1 MPSGDDDDS
10 GLQSGS
16 LSVLLA
22 FGEPVTFTATVSQNS
37 PPASPE
43 PVTHAGWGPWEVNTG
58 YPNPSSFQII
68 SAGKDEAGSRTGHSG
83 SSQLGMGDG
92 SVRLADAS
100 DLFVF
105 DGNSQPIGDQNS
117 PPASPEPVTYT
128 GGHFELVLDGHSSS
142 YANPSSF
149 QIVSAGP
156 SPLESDYSGAAPGE
170 DVMCQNNLKIGDD
183 FIIIDYK
190 PTESL
195 KADDNFLVIDWLAED
210 HFKVDPSDPSV
221 DPTNPNVDLRPM
233 ETPGPDDNVGLP
245 AVQTDDGLL
254 LPAVQDDGLL
264 LPAVQTTAEHGSSHG
279 TWVIQNS
286 NAYTSPTVVPGP
298 DDDEVL
304 IAFEYG
310 DPHGVDSRSSHTG
323 GVNVV
328 MGDGSVRQTDT
339 SAVATLMD
347 FDFPSSSGRAD
358 YSGSH
363 VLYQDVFIPTLNTGE
378 GFWLV

>member
-1 MPSGDDDDS
+1 MGRSPKRR
-10 GLQSGS
+10 LPCPTPATTPAVCTSGS

-22 FGEPVTFTATVSQNS
+22 FGEPVTFTATVS
-37 PPASPE
+37 
-43 PVTHAGWGPWEVNTG
+43 
-58 YPNPSSFQII
+58 
-68 SAGKDEAGSRTGHSG
+68 
-83 SSQLGMGDG
+83 
-92 SVRLADAS
+92 
-100 DLFVF
+100 
-105 DGNSQPIGDQNS
+105 QNS

-233 ETPGPDDNVGLP
+233 ETPGPDDNLGLP
-245 AVQTDDGLL
+245 AVQT
-254 LPAVQDDGLL
+254 DDGLL
-264 LPAVQTTAEHGSSHG
+264 LPAVQTTAEHGSSNG

-286 NAYTSPTVVPGP
+286 NAYTGPTVVSGP
-298 DDDEVL
+298 DDDEAL

-363 VLYQDVFIPTLNTGE
+363 VLYQDVFIPTLDTGE